1 VTTQEEPLG
10 SASEEATRLFA
21 AMQDW
26 AKRNGVRLGGMNV
39 GVSDAGLSDHGEHG
53 WADGSAACRLCP
65 LCQLI
70 ALTRDASPEMV
81 DHLTAA
87 AESLLAAAR
96 AALLAYERRNSG
108 SEPVEW
114 IDIG

>member
-1 VTTQEEPLG
+1 MTTQEEPLG
-10 SASEEATRLFA
+10 SASEEAARLFA

-26 AKRNGVRLGGMNV
+26 ARRNGVRLGGVSV
-39 GVSDAGLSDHGEHG
+39 GETGPGDHGDHG

-70 ALTRDASPEMV
+70 ALTRDASPEVV
-81 DHLTAA
+81 DHLSAA

-96 AALLAYERRNSG
+96 AALLAYERRQG
-108 SEPVEW
+108 GGDDPVER